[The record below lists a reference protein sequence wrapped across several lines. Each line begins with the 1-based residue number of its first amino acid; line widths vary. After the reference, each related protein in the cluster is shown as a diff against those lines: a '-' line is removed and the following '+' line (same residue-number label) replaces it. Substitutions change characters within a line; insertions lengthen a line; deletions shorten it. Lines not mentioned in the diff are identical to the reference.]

1 MNDSCKTDSR
11 KIVVATRNRHKLK
24 EIQALLDGCGMNAV
38 SLDAFPRAPK
48 VVEDGA
54 TFAANAAKKA
64 RMIARFTGRLTLA
77 DDSGLCVD
85 ALDGAPGVIS
95 ARFSGPGAT
104 DHKNNTKLLR
114 LLRDVPASRRTA
126 RFVCTIAIADRRG
139 IVGIAE
145 GMHRGKIVFFEKGTN
160 GFGYDPLFYSPRLK
174 KTFAQLTGVAKNSV
188 SHRGRAL
195 AKARKIIFA
204 YLRTSRR
211 ACRGKA

>member
-1 MNDSCKTDSR
+1 MTDFCATNSR
-11 KIVVATRNRHKLK
+11 EVVVATRNSHKLK
-24 EIQALLDGCGMNAV
+24 EIQALLAGCNIKALG
-38 SLDAFPRAPK
+38 LDAFPGAPQ
-48 VVEDGA
+48 VLEDGA

-64 RMIARFTGRLTLA
+64 RVTARYTGRLTLA

-114 LLRDVPASRRTA
+114 LLRDIPARRRTA
-126 RFVCTIAIADRRG
+126 RFVCTIAIADRQG
-139 IVGIAE
+139 IVGIVT
-145 GMHRGKIVFFEKGTN
+145 GTHHGRIIFSEKGKN

-174 KTFAQLTGVAKNSV
+174 KTFAQLTGAAKNTV

-204 YLRTSRR
+204 YVRTSRR
-211 ACRGKA
+211 LCRGKA